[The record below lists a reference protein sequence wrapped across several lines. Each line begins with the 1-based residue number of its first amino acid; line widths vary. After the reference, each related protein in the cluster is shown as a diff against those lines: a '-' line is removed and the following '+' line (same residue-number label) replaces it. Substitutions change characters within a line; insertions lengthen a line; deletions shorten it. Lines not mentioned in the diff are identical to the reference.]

1 MCRPGSAT
9 TTAQHPTIDRL
20 TPFSN
25 PHHTPT
31 KVNVDNNLVGWY
43 RTMQLGHFSE
53 HGVKT
58 EGGPGGLRSQR
69 TLFDC
74 PPALAVRGCVN

>member
-1 MCRPGSAT
+1 M
-9 TTAQHPTIDRL
+9 
-20 TPFSN
+20 
-25 PHHTPT
+25 
-31 KVNVDNNLVGWY
+31 DNNLVGWY

>member
-1 MCRPGSAT
+1 M
-9 TTAQHPTIDRL
+9 
-20 TPFSN
+20 
-25 PHHTPT
+25 
-31 KVNVDNNLVGWY
+31 DNNLVGWY

-58 EGGPGGLRSQR
+58 EGGPGGLRSQK

-74 PPALAVRGCVN
+74 PPALAVRFFFLCVGWGMWWCPWGGLGTGEMEGWMVDPPFA